1 MKSQNNGF
9 QVDKKIN
16 LRLPSERLVYRF
28 PCAAPIAALEAMV
41 ATTKLLIRSEYPSMQ
56 ELLDMI
62 EEGETVPAHLF
73 MAHGILDDLDQL
85 RLSIHLY
92 LQQINLRL
100 NQIDFDDIPF

>member
-1 MKSQNNGF
+1 MKSQNN
-9 QVDKKIN
+9 VSPADKKIN
-16 LRLPSERLVYRF
+16 LRLPSERLINRF

-73 MAHGILDDLDQL
+73 MAQGILNDLDQL

-92 LQQINLRL
+92 LQQINLRF